1 MMKRKIL
8 MAGLVLAL
16 ALTLVTPAAALAKS
30 ESHET
35 MPFTATAQV
44 IVVDP
49 GVSTSVGM
57 KVITHG
63 ERIEGAFIS
72 VAGWPA
78 LEGAS
83 LNVNHSSIIT
93 LSQPDPESGIGVY
106 NGKAWAH
113 IGISMNGGKLFGI
126 YQAELSGQYQ
136 MTPDGQ
142 LAILWVLD
150 EGTFRVVGRVLE
162 DGHTFVKAD
171 GEWAASLNLTQ
182 IGSDYTLAGLAQIS
196 GEYQK
201 ISSGHR
207 AGSIRGRD

>member
-8 MAGLVLAL
+8 MVGLVLAL
-16 ALTLVTPAAALAKS
+16 ALTLVTPAAALAKP

-35 MPFTATAQV
+35 LPFTATAQV

-49 GVSTSVGM
+49 GVSTNIGTRIM
-57 KVITHG
+57 THG
-63 ERIEGAFIS
+63 EKIEGIFIS

-83 LNVNHSSIIT
+83 LSVDHSSIIT
-93 LSQPDPESGIGVY
+93 LSLPDPESGIGTY
-106 NGKAWAH
+106 NGKAWAR

-126 YQAELSGQYQ
+126 YQAELNGEYQ

-142 LAILWVLD
+142 LVILWVLD
-150 EGTFRVVGRVLE
+150 EGTFRVVGSVLE
-162 DGHTFVKAD
+162 DGHTFIKAD

-182 IGSDYTLAGLAQIS
+182 IGSDWTLAGLAQIA

-207 AGSIRGRD
+207 ACSIPNRN

>member
-16 ALTLVTPAAALAKS
+16 ALTLVTPATALAKS
-30 ESHET
+30 ETHET
-35 MPFTATAQV
+35 TPFTATAEV

-63 ERIEGAFIS
+63 ERIEGAFTS
-72 VAGWPA
+72 VTGWPS
-78 LEGAS
+78 LQGAS
-83 LNVNHSSIIT
+83 LSVNHSSIIT
-93 LSQPDPESGIGVY
+93 LSQPDPQSGIGVY
-106 NGKAWAH
+106 NGKAWAR
-113 IGISMNGGKLFGI
+113 ITISMNGGKLFGI
-126 YQAELSGQYQ
+126 YRAELNGEYQ

-142 LAILWVLD
+142 LVILWVLD

-162 DGHTFVKAD
+162 DGHTFVKAKGD
-171 GEWAASLNLTQ
+171 WAASLSLTQ
-182 IGSDYTLAGLAQIS
+182 IGSDYTLAGCAQIS

-201 ISSGHR
+201 IGSGHR
-207 AGSIRGRD
+207 AGSILHRD